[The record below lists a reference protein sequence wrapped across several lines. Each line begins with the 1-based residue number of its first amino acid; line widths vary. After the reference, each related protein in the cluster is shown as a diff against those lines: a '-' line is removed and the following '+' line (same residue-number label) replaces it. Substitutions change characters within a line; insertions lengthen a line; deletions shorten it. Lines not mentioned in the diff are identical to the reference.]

1 MTLGLVLLLLLLLIV
16 VGAPLFLVIG
26 GVSLLLF
33 LRSDDVEMFSLT
45 KTMFDALNKPALLS
59 IPLYVFAGALM
70 SRGEIAR
77 RLIDLAMAALGWLR
91 GGLAAGAVLAC
102 VFFAA
107 ISGSSP
113 VTLIAIGTIMYPA
126 MLQHRYPDRMA
137 LGVLTVSGSL
147 GILIPPSIPMI
158 IFSIVTGTDVN
169 KLFIAGIVPGILT
182 ALLIILLALVLGSRV
197 EMTTQPFSVKELGRS
212 FLRSIPA
219 LLLPLF
225 ILGGIYSGIYNVT
238 EAAAVGAVYAI
249 LAELLYFRSLSLRAL
264 VDTLHESVVVMGTIF
279 IIIAMATVF
288 NYYLVLQEAPYWL
301 LENLEKYITSRTMFL
316 VVTMAL
322 LLVVGLFMDSISAVL
337 ILAPLLLPTALMYE
351 VDPIHLG
358 IVFILGLEIG
368 YLTPPV
374 GVNLFVSAAVFNKP
388 FGRVV
393 AASLPYALMV
403 LLALVLIAFLPEISF
418 VLLPKPEAEELPIP
432 SE

>member
-1 MTLGLVLLLLLLLIV
+1 MTLGLVLLLLLVLVLI
-16 VGAPLFLVIG
+16 GAPLFLVIG
-26 GVSLLLF
+26 AVSLGLF
-33 LRSDDVEMFSLT
+33 WMGDDVEMFSLT
-45 KTMFDALNKPALLS
+45 KTMFDSLNKPALLS

-70 SRGEIAR
+70 SRGEIAK
-77 RLIDLAMAALGWLR
+77 RLIDLAMAALGWVR
-91 GGLAAGAVLAC
+91 GGLAAGAVMAC
-102 VFFAA
+102 VLFAA

-126 MLQHRYPDRMA
+126 MIQKGYPDKMA

-169 KLFIAGIVPGILT
+169 KLFIAGILPGILT
-182 ALLIILLALVLGSRV
+182 ALLIILLALFLGSRL
-197 EMTTQPFSVKELGRS
+197 EISTQPFSAKNLVTAFWRG
-212 FLRSIPA
+212 IPA
-219 LLLPLF
+219 LLLPVL

-249 LAELLYFRSLSLRAL
+249 GVEMLFFKSLKIKDIG
-264 VDTLHESVVVMGTIF
+264 DTLHDSVMVMGTIF

-288 NYYLVLQEAPYWL
+288 NYYLVLQEAPFWL
-301 LENLEKYITSRTMFL
+301 LENLEKFITSQTMFL
-316 VVTMAL
+316 LVTMGI

-337 ILAPLLLPTALMYE
+337 ILAPLLLPTALLYE

-374 GVNLFVSAAVFNKP
+374 GVNLFVSAGVFNKP

-393 AASLPYALMV
+393 VAALPYLLMV
-403 LLALVLIAFLPEISF
+403 LLALIIVAFVPELTFLLISGPDSPAVGTE
-418 VLLPKPEAEELPIP
+418 
-432 SE
+432 

>member
-1 MTLGLVLLLLLLLIV
+1 MTLGLVVLLLLVLVLI
-16 VGAPLFLVIG
+16 GAPLFLVIG
-26 GVSLLLF
+26 AVSLGLF
-33 LRSDDVEMFSLT
+33 WMGDDVELFSLT
-45 KTMFDALNKPALLS
+45 KTMFDSLNKPALLS

-70 SRGEIAR
+70 SRGEIAK
-77 RLIDLAMAALGWLR
+77 RLIDLAMAALGWVR
-91 GGLAAGAVLAC
+91 GGLAAGAVMAC
-102 VFFAA
+102 VLFAA

-126 MLQHRYPDRMA
+126 MIQKGYPDKMA

-182 ALLIILLALVLGSRV
+182 ALLIILLALFLGSRL
-197 EMTTQPFSVKELGRS
+197 EISTQPFSAKNLVTAFWRG
-212 FLRSIPA
+212 IPA
-219 LLLPLF
+219 LLLPVL

-238 EAAAVGAVYAI
+238 EAAAVGAMYAI
-249 LAELLYFRSLSLRAL
+249 GVEMLFFKSLKIKDIG
-264 VDTLHESVVVMGTIF
+264 DTLHDSVMVMGTIF

-288 NYYLVLQEAPYWL
+288 NYYLVLQEAPFWL
-301 LENLEKYITSRTMFL
+301 LENLEKFITSQTMFL
-316 VVTMAL
+316 LVTMGI

-337 ILAPLLLPTALMYE
+337 ILAPLLLPTALLYE

-374 GVNLFVSAAVFNKP
+374 GVNLFVSAGVFNKP

-393 AASLPYALMV
+393 VAALPYLLMV
-403 LLALVLIAFLPEISF
+403 LLALIIVAFVPELTFLLISGSDSPAAGTE
-418 VLLPKPEAEELPIP
+418 
-432 SE
+432 

>member
-1 MTLGLVLLLLLLLIV
+1 MTLTLVLVLLLIMVIL
-16 VGAPLFLVIG
+16 GAPLFLVIG
-26 GVSLLLF
+26 GISLGLF
-33 LRSDDVEMFSLT
+33 MMEEDMEMFSLI
-45 KTMFDALNKPALLS
+45 KTMFDSLNKPALLS

-70 SRGEIAR
+70 SRGEIAK
-77 RLIDLAMAALGWLR
+77 RLIELAMASLGWMK
-91 GGLAAGAVLAC
+91 GGLSAAAVIAC

-126 MLQHRYPDRMA
+126 MVRYGYPKKMS

-169 KLFIAGIVPGILT
+169 KLFIAGIIPGILT
-182 ALLIILLALVLGSRV
+182 AALIIILALLLGSRLDL
-197 EMTTQPFSVKELGRS
+197 ERRPFNLLNLGQS
-212 FLRSIPA
+212 ILRSIPA
-219 LLLPLF
+219 LLMPAI

-249 LAELLYFRSLSLRAL
+249 TVELLYFRQMKFK
-264 VDTLHESVVVMGTIF
+264 DIIETLHESVMVMGTIF

-301 LENLEKYITSRTMFL
+301 LEKLESFITSKNMFL

-322 LLVVGLFMDSISAVL
+322 LLIVGLFMDSISAVL
-337 ILAPLLLPTALMYE
+337 ILAPLLLPTAMMYE
-351 VDPIHLG
+351 VNPIHLG
-358 IVFILGLEIG
+358 IIFILGLEIG

-374 GVNLFVSAAVFNKP
+374 GINLFVSAGVFGES
-388 FGRVV
+388 FGKIVISV
-393 AASLPYALMV
+393 LPYMLMI
-403 LLALVLIAFLPEISF
+403 LLTLLIIAFVPEIALFPISG
-418 VLLPKPEAEELPIP
+418 ENYGTELP
-432 SE
+432 

>member
-1 MTLGLVLLLLLLLIV
+1 MTLGLVVLLLLVLVLI
-16 VGAPLFLVIG
+16 GAPLFLVIG
-26 GVSLLLF
+26 AVSLGLF
-33 LRSDDVEMFSLT
+33 WMGNDVELFSLT
-45 KTMFDALNKPALLS
+45 KTMFDSLNKPALLS

-70 SRGEIAR
+70 SRGEIAK
-77 RLIDLAMAALGWLR
+77 RLIDLAMAALGWVR
-91 GGLAAGAVLAC
+91 GGLAAGAVMAC
-102 VFFAA
+102 VLFAA

-126 MLQHRYPDRMA
+126 MIQKGYPDKMA

-182 ALLIILLALVLGSRV
+182 ALLIILLALFLGLRLEIS
-197 EMTTQPFSVKELGRS
+197 TQPFSAKNLVTAFWRG
-212 FLRSIPA
+212 IPA
-219 LLLPLF
+219 LLLPVL

-249 LAELLYFRSLSLRAL
+249 GVEMLFFKSLKIKDIG
-264 VDTLHESVVVMGTIF
+264 DTLHDSVMVMGTIF

-288 NYYLVLQEAPYWL
+288 NYYLVLQEAPFWL
-301 LENLEKYITSRTMFL
+301 LENLEKFITSQTMFL
-316 VVTMAL
+316 LVTMGI

-337 ILAPLLLPTALMYE
+337 ILAPLLLPTALLYE

-374 GVNLFVSAAVFNKP
+374 GVNLFVSAGVFNKP

-393 AASLPYALMV
+393 VAALPYLLMV
-403 LLALVLIAFLPEISF
+403 LLALIIVAFVPELTFLLISGSDSPAAGTE
-418 VLLPKPEAEELPIP
+418 
-432 SE
+432 

>member
-1 MTLGLVLLLLLLLIV
+1 MTLALVLILLAILIAI
-16 VGAPLFLVIG
+16 GAPLFLIIG
-26 GVSLLLF
+26 AISLGLF
-33 LRSDDVEMFSLT
+33 RMAEDVEMFSLT
-45 KTMFDALNKPALLS
+45 KTMFDQLNKPALLS

-70 SRGEIAR
+70 ARGEIAK
-77 RLIDLAMAALGWLR
+77 RLIDLAMATLGWLR

-126 MLQHRYPDRMA
+126 MLRYGYPEKMS
-137 LGVLTVSGSL
+137 LGVITVSGSL

-169 KLFIAGIVPGILT
+169 KLFIAGVVPGILT
-182 ALLIILLALVLGSRV
+182 AFLIILLALILGSRV
-197 EMTTQPFSVKELGRS
+197 EVNTQPFSFRNLGIS
-212 FLRSIPA
+212 FARSIPA
-219 LLLPLF
+219 LLLPAL

-249 LAELLYFRSLSLRAL
+249 LAELFLFRQLKFKDIGDILY
-264 VDTLHESVVVMGTIF
+264 DSVMVMGAIF

-301 LENLEKYITSRTMFL
+301 LENLEKFITSKTMFL
-316 VVTMAL
+316 LVTMAI

-337 ILAPLLLPTALMYE
+337 ILAPLILPTARIYE

-374 GVNLFVSAAVFNKP
+374 GVNLFVSAGVFNKP
-388 FGRVV
+388 FGKVVV
-393 AASLPYALMV
+393 AVIPYMLMV
-403 LLALVLIAFLPEISF
+403 LLALIIVAFVPELSMMLIPSGTEGVLPE
-418 VLLPKPEAEELPIP
+418 
-432 SE
+432 